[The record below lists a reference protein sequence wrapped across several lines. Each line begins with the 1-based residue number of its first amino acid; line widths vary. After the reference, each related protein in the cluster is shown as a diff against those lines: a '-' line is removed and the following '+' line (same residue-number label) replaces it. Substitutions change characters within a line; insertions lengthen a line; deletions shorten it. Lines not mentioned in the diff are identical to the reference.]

1 MVIDE
6 ARKQFPLISLSHPR
20 RGFMFKLCLIAATAI
35 TSMAIMAETRADDP
49 IAAFRDGIPNS
60 NSKSKSR
67 DSAFRQPR
75 VIAVDSDPN
84 AVVERFL
91 DIRKT
96 MTPARTLAEWT
107 QNAERLD
114 RMVKQIEAMKR
125 IESSAAGRD
134 DGSIARARGM
144 MESIFN
150 NEMKSFNSDLRRLL
164 FEHQQEIIDG
174 WLR

>member
-1 MVIDE
+1 
-6 ARKQFPLISLSHPR
+6 
-20 RGFMFKLCLIAATAI
+20 MFKLCLIAATAI

-49 IAAFRDGIPNS
+49 IAAFRDGIPNSTSNS